1 MYYLTRSG
9 LALVLI
15 LNSLAVSADVHLQAK
30 VLLSG
35 AYDNTTGLMRDSL
48 RSLNYLPSQQPYTNS
63 PFDYTGSET
72 VSATRLA
79 QTGNQ
84 AIVDWALLEL
94 RDKNDPSLISE
105 QKSVLIQ
112 RDGNLIDPSTE
123 QTTLVFNDLEPDN
136 YHISIR
142 HRNHLGVTSA
152 PLFLDTA
159 PTLVDFTDPNLVTVG
174 TNGRKIT
181 ANKALLWAGDADTN
195 SQLIIQ
201 GANNDT
207 NTLLANVLIAQAT
220 NGQNFNYRLKG
231 YYNTDLNLDGSTL
244 YAGNGNDLNILQ
256 ANVLTNPVNT
266 SFNKNLIVSSTLP
279 EGKLDLMAQAL
290 RTGNGA
296 KVTINDLVNE
306 IDKTQNT
313 IDTNKQTTIKS
324 IFKLNTDGSQ
334 NSNSITNID
343 WNPSHDSVVF
353 NLINNGNNIPLLV
366 SNHTEKATDI
376 RSNLLAVA
384 GQKANGARYA
394 LLGANALH
402 DLTRTSQFGGT
413 GNSNLQLFLES
424 LLAWLTKNDSLK
436 TSSAKIVIAH
446 QPDSYWFKQD
456 ATTHQWFS
464 THYPKATP
472 NTQDSCESAN
482 LANCLT
488 NANLLVIGRDEG
500 TDDNHQIPF
509 NLTATVNAVKQAQ
522 SRGIPVLYLQ
532 YDGNANSLS
541 NALLDYFGLSAS
553 DNYWRQDDLLSF
565 NPSSLLTAPPSGLD
579 ALPITIKTLMSTTV
593 DFAYNNTNCLNSF
606 GRIACDPSIILDNS
620 SGKTQQVLFYD
631 GLNAARSA
639 LTALDSEGKNV
650 FKLDN
655 GFRLLKLALL
665 LADKIRPTI
674 TYPMDKQTTAD
685 SVLLKSLF
693 ADNIINFNRPNNI
706 LQPQLGSFSAN
717 TTAINQLPNK
727 TIEITQTPTNFNEWT
742 STGIYI
748 PAGKAITLTRTDN
761 TNTITRLKINFQR
774 SNITRVWN
782 TNGYN
787 RPQYMSSSEINLVAN
802 RNYNI
807 SSPHGGILYLGWD
820 ATSNTNPIK
829 LTANN
834 VLDSLFLTN
843 FDEASIQTFANS
855 LNTSPLEWVDIKTPY
870 AELHTLKS
878 YLFKSFNNQDGNSSN
893 GYTTADIKAYI
904 NDLNNY
910 LIAGNYNYAGFSGVG
925 LPPLNTAVLS
935 FCSSLGLDNIVYE
948 GSSKNLC
955 TDAAIHSKPAI
966 QHINADI
973 NAQCGS
979 LCAGNPFDSS
989 SPIQP
994 LDWGEN
1000 HEMGHNLQ
1008 RSRLKIYNSKS
1019 SEVSNNIFP
1028 LHTLWQATQ
1037 NKGLTTA
1044 SIDRPNHQNAFKI
1057 LQTNIAANTPAN
1069 SNHPL
1074 WSGTGIYD
1082 LAFER
1087 LSFYIQL
1094 MYTEG
1099 NWDFYTKMYIME
1111 RILTHAVQNDL
1122 RWNAVKDQLGLS
1134 QYTRSA
1140 ASSLNGNDFMYLAA
1154 SKIAG
1159 KDYRNYFSA
1168 WGIAVSQAAQDQVTA
1183 NGLTNL
1189 VPALF
1194 YYVQNEL
1201 PVAMP
1206 TLADTLP
1213 LNGTSAWLDP
1223 TP

>member
-1 MYYLTRSG
+1 MHYLTRSG

-15 LNSLAVSADVHLQAK
+15 LNSLAVSADVYLQAK
-30 VLLSG
+30 VFLSG

-48 RSLNYLPSQQPYTNS
+48 RSLNYLPSQQPYANS

-105 QKSVLIQ
+105 QKAVLIQ
-112 RDGNLIDPSTE
+112 RDGNIIDPSTE
-123 QTTLVFNDLEPDN
+123 QTSLVFNDLEPDN

-142 HRNHLGVTSA
+142 HRNHLGVTTA
-152 PLFLDTA
+152 PLPLDTL
-159 PTLVDFTDPNLVTVG
+159 PILVDFTDPNLAIVG
-174 TNGRKIT
+174 VNGRKI
-181 ANKALLWAGDADTN
+181 ASNKALLWAGDADTN
-195 SQLIIQ
+195 SQLIAQ

-207 NTLLANVLIAQAT
+207 NTLLANILTAQAT
-220 NGQNFNYRLKG
+220 NDQNFNYRLKG

-256 ANVLTNPVNT
+256 TNILTNPVNT
-266 SFNKNLIVSSTLP
+266 SFNKNLIVNSTLP

-296 KVTINDLVNE
+296 KISINDLINE

-324 IFKLNTDGSQ
+324 IFKLNADGSQ
-334 NSNSITNID
+334 NNNSITNID

-366 SNHTEKATDI
+366 SNHAEKATDI
-376 RSNLLAVA
+376 RNNLLAVA

-413 GNSNLQLFLES
+413 ANSNLQLFLES

-436 TSSAKIVIAH
+436 TSTTKIVIAH

-456 ATTHQWFS
+456 STTHQWFS
-464 THYPKATP
+464 THYPKAVT

-488 NANLLVIGRDEG
+488 NANLLVVGRDEG

-509 NLTATVNAVKQAQ
+509 NLTATMNAVKQAQ

-532 YDGNANSLS
+532 YDGNTNSLS
-541 NALLDYFGLSAS
+541 NALLDYFGLSVS

-565 NPSSLLTAPPSGLD
+565 DPSSLLTASPSGLD

-606 GRIACDPSIILDNS
+606 GRIACDPAIILDNS

-665 LADKIRPTI
+665 LADKFRPNI
-674 TYPMDKQTTAD
+674 SYPMDKQTTAD

-693 ADNIINFNRPNNI
+693 ADNVINFNRPNNS

-717 TTAINQLPNK
+717 TSAISQLPNK

-742 STGIYI
+742 SIGIYI
-748 PAGKAITLTRTDN
+748 PAGKTITLIRTDN
-761 TNTITRLKINFQR
+761 TNTLAKLKINFQR

-787 RPQYMSSSEINLVAN
+787 RPQYMGSPEINLVAN
-802 RNYNI
+802 RTYTL
-807 SSPHGGILYLGWD
+807 SSPHGGVLYLGWD
-820 ATSNTNPIK
+820 ATSNTSPIK

-834 VLDSLFLTN
+834 VLDSLFLTA
-843 FDEASIQTFANS
+843 FDETSIQKFANS

-904 NDLNNY
+904 NELNNY
-910 LIAGNYNYAGFSGVG
+910 LIAGNYNYAGFSGIG
-925 LPPLNTAVLS
+925 LPALNTAVLS

-955 TDAAIHSKPAI
+955 TDTAIHSKPAI

-979 LCAGNPFDSS
+979 LCAGNPFDSG

-1008 RSRLKIYNSKS
+1008 RNRLKIYNGKS

-1037 NKGLTTA
+1037 DKGLTTA

-1069 SNHPL
+1069 SSHPL
-1074 WSGTGIYD
+1074 WSGTGTYD

-1099 NWDFYTKMYIME
+1099 SWDFYTKMYIME

-1159 KDYRNYFSA
+1159 KDYRHYFNA

-1183 NGLTNL
+1183 NGLTSL